1 MDGAHEQL
9 FFRITHTLS
18 MPSTSGEI
26 HVVYDKPEHPVTELS
41 GSYIFCGK
49 AEELLPL
56 LPAGSVRCCI
66 TSPPYWG
73 LRDYNCDGQ
82 IGTEDDLEEYL
93 ERLVAVFRKVKDILA
108 EDGTL
113 WLNLGDAYTSGGRTY
128 RAPDRKTDNGKIV
141 RGLPFRPPTPRGLKP
156 KDLIGIPWRLAFK
169 LQEDGWYLRCDI
181 IWYKPNCI
189 PESVKDRP
197 TIAHEYLFLLS
208 KSEQYYY
215 DYEAIKE
222 PSGRGSFRNKRSV
235 WSVNT
240 QPFPGAHFATFPPRL
255 IEPCVLA
262 GSKPGDYVLD
272 PFFGSGT
279 TGVVAAQWGRRFIG
293 IEINPRYVD
302 MAEKRIVQALQPTV
316 GLNGG
321 SGDVSS
327 CPSPADYICEV
338 ATETSG

>member
-1 MDGAHEQL
+1 M
-9 FFRITHTLS
+9 
-18 MPSTSGEI
+18 
-26 HVVYDKPEHPVTELS
+26 HVVYDKPEQPLTELS

-49 AEELLPL
+49 AEELLTL
-56 LPAGSVRCCI
+56 LPPGCARCCI

-73 LRDYNCDGQ
+73 LRDYDCDGQ

-93 ERLVAVFRKVKDILA
+93 QRLVDIFRKVWRVLTD
-108 EDGTL
+108 DGTL

-128 RAPDRKTDNGKIV
+128 RAPDRKTDNGRVV
-141 RGLPFRPPTPRGLKP
+141 RGLPFRPPTPKGLKP

-169 LQEDGWYLRCDI
+169 LQEEGWYLRCDI
-181 IWYKPNCI
+181 IWHKPNCI

-215 DYEAIKE
+215 DYDAVKE
-222 PSGRGSFRNKRSV
+222 PTERGGFRNKRSV

-240 QPFPGAHFATFPPRL
+240 QPFPDAHFATFPPRL

-279 TGVVAAQWGRRFIG
+279 TGVVAAQLGRRFIG

-302 MAEKRIVQALQPTV
+302 MAERRITQSPESSN
-316 GLNGG
+316 GSRGG
-321 SGDVSS
+321 SNSVGSRSV
-327 CPSPADYICEV
+327 PADHFCEV
-338 ATETSG
+338 AARSSKQPASGRPAEDSF